1 MVANCSNSLD
11 TDVLR
16 CILSIYIK
24 VTCTLK
30 ASHSVTSICVTMS
43 LPVCIV
49 DVRSVKSLSS
59 GRFLVHRFI
68 SGGTP
73 LAPHRPAPPCSCFP
87 VCTAQRRRHARTQAA
102 TETGVFLS
110 MTGST
115 WKYGAAGVSGSL
127 RRVRDELLLL
137 SPGFPP
143 RHVLTDSL

>member
-59 GRFLVHRFI
+59 GRFWFTGSYLEEH
-68 SGGTP
+68 
-73 LAPHRPAPPCSCFP
+73 LCPAPSR
-87 VCTAQRRRHARTQAA
+87 TALLVLPGLHCATASARAHP
-102 TETGVFLS
+102 GCHGDRSVFVNDRVHVEVRS
-110 MTGST
+110 RWRVGESAQ
-115 WKYGAAGVSGSL
+115 GA
-127 RRVRDELLLL
+127 
-137 SPGFPP
+137 
-143 RHVLTDSL
+143 